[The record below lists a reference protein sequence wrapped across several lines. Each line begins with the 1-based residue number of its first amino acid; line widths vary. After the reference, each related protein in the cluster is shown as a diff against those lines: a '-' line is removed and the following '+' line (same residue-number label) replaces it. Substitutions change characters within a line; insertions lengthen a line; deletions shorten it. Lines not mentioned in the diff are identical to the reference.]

1 MTLVVRTSSNAAGLG
16 TAVLNAV
23 QQVDAT
29 VPVRNVLTMEDV
41 VSTSLTQQRFN
52 TLLLGVFAAVA
63 LILAALGIYSVL
75 SYSVKRRVSEIGIRL
90 ALGAKITD
98 VLRMVIFDA
107 MKPTLLGLAI
117 GAAIALISGRVMSS
131 LVYEIKPADPLT
143 FVCVV
148 AFLALVALSASMIPA
163 YRAAK
168 VDPNVALRYE

>member
-1 MTLVVRTSSNAAGLG
+1 VRTTSTSAGLG
-16 TAVLNAV
+16 TAVMNAV

-29 VPVRNVLTMEDV
+29 VPVQNVLSMEDV
-41 VSTSLTQQRFN
+41 VSSSLTQQRFN

-63 LILAALGIYSVL
+63 LVLAALGIYSVL

-90 ALGAKITD
+90 ALGAKIGD
-98 VLRMVIFDA
+98 VLRLVIFDA
-107 MKPTLLGLAI
+107 MKPTLIGLAI

-131 LVYEIKPADPLT
+131 LVYQIKPADPLT
-143 FVCVV
+143 FSSVV
-148 AFLALVALSASMIPA
+148 ALLAVVALCASVIPA